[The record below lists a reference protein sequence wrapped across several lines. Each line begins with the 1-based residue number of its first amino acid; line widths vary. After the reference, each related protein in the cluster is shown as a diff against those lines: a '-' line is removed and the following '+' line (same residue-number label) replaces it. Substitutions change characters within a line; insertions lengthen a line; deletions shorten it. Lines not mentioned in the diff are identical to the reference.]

1 MRKSKFSLVAILL
14 ISLGATITF
23 TSCQEK
29 EDPQVVV
36 AAKIDNTR
44 QMRAFEEALKSLNS
58 KTNIEANK
66 KGRMSSE
73 KVFQNTLI
81 DEAKELIYTTGVTS
95 QQLTDKFGIDDAAII
110 SEALKIHAKNANGN
124 LNN

>member
-1 MRKSKFSLVAILL
+1 MRKSKISLVAMLL
-14 ISLGATITF
+14 VSLGATITF

-29 EDPQVVV
+29 EDAQVVV

-44 QMRAFEEALKSLNS
+44 QMRAFEEALKSLNN
-58 KTNIEANK
+58 TMNIAANK
-66 KGRMSSE
+66 KGRISSE

-81 DEAKELIYTTGVTS
+81 DEAKELIYTTGITP
-95 QQLTDKFGIDDAAII
+95 QQLLAKYGSDDAAII
-110 SEALKIHAKNANGN
+110 SEALQIHAKNANGN